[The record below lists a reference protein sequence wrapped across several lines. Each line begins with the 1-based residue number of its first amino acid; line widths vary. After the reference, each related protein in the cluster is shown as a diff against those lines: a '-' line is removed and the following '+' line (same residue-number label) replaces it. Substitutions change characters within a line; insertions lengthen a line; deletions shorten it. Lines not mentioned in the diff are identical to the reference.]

1 MLVHCL
7 PSGILT
13 QLSLSKCLLQVFQF
27 LSPFLL
33 ALMDECHLDLV
44 PCQLEE
50 SLTF

>member
-33 ALMDECHLDLV
+33 ALLDECHLDLV